1 MIRLATFASKRKGT
15 FKSVITDSLLA
26 KDAYRFAIMLGSFSF
41 IHKFLSNSLLLKTG
55 NYNKRNSAIAGAIAS
70 LSLLIETPVNRVTI
84 AQQFS
89 MRAIQAGK
97 NALKQ
102 RNLFHFAHADT
113 LAFAAAAAS
122 IMYAY
127 TNYPQSIPRS
137 YYEWVVQHGRVPKAM
152 VELNRLNS
160 HAAHKG
166 TMKTYSATDLL
177 QTIEKFN
184 PTRESKKKLVAY
196 LKEHSQRLPSVPCCM
211 LHSSSNSCSIYCVS
225 VWIKTFADMLPVYL
239 SLNFIPQLILKT
251 QNLIDYPY
259 DTFKKIVE
267 NTAISCSFLSSYV
280 FIFQSGLC
288 LHRNL
293 FPHSTEPK
301 YLFYALG
308 FLTGFSILVEQK
320 QKRAEL
326 AMYVLPKGMQSL
338 YELSIDAG
346 RLPRI
351 HGIDLIST
359 MASFAVIMGLI
370 QKEPHQ
376 LSPLLY
382 KLVKNI
388 IGVY

>member
-1 MIRLATFASKRKGT
+1 
-15 FKSVITDSLLA
+15 
-26 KDAYRFAIMLGSFSF
+26 
-41 IHKFLSNSLLLKTG
+41 
-55 NYNKRNSAIAGAIAS
+55 
-70 LSLLIETPVNRVTI
+70 
-84 AQQFS
+84 
-89 MRAIQAGK
+89 
-97 NALKQ
+97 
-102 RNLFHFAHADT
+102 
-113 LAFAAAAAS
+113 
-122 IMYAY
+122 
-127 TNYPQSIPRS
+127 
-137 YYEWVVQHGRVPKAM
+137 
-152 VELNRLNS
+152 
-160 HAAHKG
+160 
-166 TMKTYSATDLL
+166 
-177 QTIEKFN
+177 
-184 PTRESKKKLVAY
+184 
-196 LKEHSQRLPSVPCCM
+196 
-211 LHSSSNSCSIYCVS
+211 
-225 VWIKTFADMLPVYL
+225 MLPVYL